1 MGGKTKA
8 KRKAAAKKPTN
19 FFDDLPSSPHVSDDE
34 DAISLSSKHSDA
46 TPLIPCGT
54 KNSDGTQYGGG
65 PLDVNCGGCRKAG
78 FPTAYGH
85 GHRINQRQ
93 FCPVLQQSS
102 NQQVAAKQLSPK
114 LKDLADSHLP
124 IPSQKAA
131 SIPVQQLLSETTTM
145 SPDDVMMQLAEGILE
160 TLCLQDWHCLG

>member
-65 PLDVNCGGCRKAG
+65 PLDVNCGGCRKTG
-78 FPTAYGH
+78 FPAECGH
-85 GHRINQRQ
+85 GHKVN
-93 FCPVLQQSS
+93 
-102 NQQVAAKQLSPK
+102 
-114 LKDLADSHLP
+114 
-124 IPSQKAA
+124 
-131 SIPVQQLLSETTTM
+131 
-145 SPDDVMMQLAEGILE
+145 
-160 TLCLQDWHCLG
+160 